1 MGSVR
6 RASRS
11 RFEQSV
17 RSEEVDELSPD
28 RPRDQAPAQ
37 SSGGK
42 DVPKRRVVPAKTAS
56 PNVPSGSPEDDVDEL
71 SPSRSQEETQADE
84 LATTTRPGRP
94 PRPQAEP
101 EEAEEAE
108 EIDEAAAAAALGRTR
123 GRGRPSKSL
132 QISSRE
138 AGEELEEEP
147 NDTPENPGT
156 KKRKRGR
163 PSASPATQKQPAVKP
178 KAKAAPTASRPRPSP
193 AGPKGRPAKSAPKR
207 TSSPKAHQRRRASDD
222 GENAAFEVTVQRFVH
237 HKSRAKKADTGA
249 EGDSD
254 AGEGVDEDADPL
266 QLEIPFAN
274 RTAES
279 AVDVFAQLCEEVIG
293 NMMTQFEEH
302 LRNAPD
308 AARKKELKVKLR
320 AVEAYREE
328 LNLRLLEHV
337 SIPTSHVVSSC
348 IRPLTFA
355 RPST

>member
-1 MGSVR
+1 MGSAR

-17 RSEEVDELSPD
+17 QIDEVDELSPD

-37 SSGGK
+37 SSGSKG
-42 DVPKRRVVPAKTAS
+42 VPKRRVVPAKTAS
-56 PNVPSGSPEDDVDEL
+56 PHVSSGSLEDDVDEL

-94 PRPQAEP
+94 PRQQAQP

-123 GRGRPSKSL
+123 RRGRPSKSP
-132 QISSRE
+132 QAGSRE
-138 AGEELEEEP
+138 AEEELEDEP
-147 NDTPENPGT
+147 NDTTENLGT

-163 PSASPATQKQPAVKP
+163 PSTSPATQKQPAVKP
-178 KAKAAPTASRPRPSP
+178 KPKAAPTASRPRPSP
-193 AGPKGRPAKSAPKR
+193 TATQGRPAKSAPKR
-207 TSSPKAHQRRRASDD
+207 TSSPKARQRRASDD

-237 HKSRAKKADTGA
+237 HKSRAKKTDPGA

-337 SIPTSHVVSSC
+337 STPGFPGRFAC
-348 IRPLTFA
+348 LRRPLT
-355 RPST
+355 SY